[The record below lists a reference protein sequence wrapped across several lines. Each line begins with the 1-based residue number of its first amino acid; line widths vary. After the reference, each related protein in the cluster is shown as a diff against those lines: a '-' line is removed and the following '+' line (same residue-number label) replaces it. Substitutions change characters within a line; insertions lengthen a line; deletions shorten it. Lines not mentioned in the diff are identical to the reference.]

1 MAVGFNEDRTSI
13 RDLILEKSLLMIA
26 VGMKT
31 LNTSVKNPTL
41 LRMRNWWAFINKTMT
56 VNHTQSRRMR
66 TQ

>member
-13 RDLILEKSLLMIA
+13 RDLILEKSLLIIA

-41 LRMRNWWAFINKTMT
+41 LRMRNWWAFINKMMT

>member
-13 RDLILEKSLLMIA
+13 RDLILEKSLLIIA

-41 LRMRNWWAFINKTMT
+41 LRMRN
-56 VNHTQSRRMR
+56 
-66 TQ
+66 